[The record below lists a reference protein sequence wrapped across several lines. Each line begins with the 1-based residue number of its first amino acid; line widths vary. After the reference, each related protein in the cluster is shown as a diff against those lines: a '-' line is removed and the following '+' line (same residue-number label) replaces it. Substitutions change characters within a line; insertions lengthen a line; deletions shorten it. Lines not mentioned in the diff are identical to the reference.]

1 MRNLINPYVL
11 TFFRPSIRQSI
22 PPLVCSSIRST
33 ISFLSVRSSFCQFT
47 RCFIVLFSYPS
58 VLPNA
63 HLSIFSFLC
72 ASVRPS
78 VRPFV
83 RSSIRKSIRSS
94 TRSFLRPS
102 VHPFARVFAYP
113 SVSSSVRCSLVRSSI
128 RSFIRSSTRSFV
140 RLSAHPFVRLSAHP
154 FVRHFVRSFIEPSIC
169 SSVRYQKFLP
179 WFNRRL
185 AAYRLLACAA

>member
-1 MRNLINPYVL
+1 MRDLINPFVL
-11 TFFRPSIRQSI
+11 TFFRPYIRQSI
-22 PPLVCSSIRST
+22 PPSVCSSIRFT
-33 ISFLSVRSSFCQFT
+33 ISFLSVRSFFCQFT

-63 HLSIFSFLC
+63 HLSIFRSY
-72 ASVRPS
+72 VRPS

-83 RSSIRKSIRSS
+83 RSS

>member
-1 MRNLINPYVL
+1 MRDLINPFVL
-11 TFFRPSIRQSI
+11 TFFRPYIRQSI
-22 PPLVCSSIRST
+22 PPSVCSSIRFT
-33 ISFLSVRSSFCQFT
+33 ISFLSVRSFFCQFT

-63 HLSIFSFLC
+63 HLSIFRSY
-72 ASVRPS
+72 VRPS

-140 RLSAHPFVRLSAHP
+140 RLSAHPFVRLSAPP
-154 FVRHFVRSFIEPSIC
+154 FVRHFVRSFNEPSIC
-169 SSVRYQKFLP
+169 SSVSYQKFLP
-179 WFNRRL
+179 
-185 AAYRLLACAA
+185 

>member
-63 HLSIFSFLC
+63 HLSIFRSY
-72 ASVRPS
+72 VRPS

-140 RLSAHPFVRLSAHP
+140 RLSAYPFVRLSAHP

>member
-1 MRNLINPYVL
+1 MRDLINPFVL
-11 TFFRPSIRQSI
+11 TFFRPYIRQSI
-22 PPLVCSSIRST
+22 PPSVCSSIRST

-58 VLPNA
+58 VLPDA
-63 HLSIFSFLC
+63 HLSNFSFLW
-72 ASVRPS
+72 AS

-83 RSSIRKSIRSS
+83 RSSIRKFIRSS

-154 FVRHFVRSFIEPSIC
+154 FARHFVRWFIEPSIC

>member
-1 MRNLINPYVL
+1 MRDLINPFVL
-11 TFFRPSIRQSI
+11 TFFRPYIRQSI
-22 PPLVCSSIRST
+22 PPSVCSSIRST
-33 ISFLSVRSSFCQFT
+33 ISFLSVRSFFCQFT

-78 VRPFV
+78 VRLSANPFV
-83 RSSIRKSIRSS
+83 RLRVRSYV
-94 TRSFLRPS
+94 RPS

>member
-1 MRNLINPYVL
+1 MRDLINPFVL
-11 TFFRPSIRQSI
+11 TFFRPYIRQSI
-22 PPLVCSSIRST
+22 PPSVCSSIRFT
-33 ISFLSVRSSFCQFT
+33 ISFLSVRSFFCQFT

-63 HLSIFSFLC
+63 HLSIFRSY
-72 ASVRPS
+72 VRPS

-83 RSSIRKSIRSS
+83 RSSIRKSICSS

>member
-22 PPLVCSSIRST
+22 PPLICSSIRST

-47 RCFIVLFSYPS
+47 RCFIVLFSYPL

-63 HLSIFSFLC
+63 HLSIFRSY
-72 ASVRPS
+72 VRPS